1 MLLPA
6 STATSF
12 PRCCSDPRPSGTAA
26 YRRKNLRVKAFP
38 ALIRAL
44 FHAQNK
50 VNGMGAQDA
59 LTFMALSQAKSAFLM
74 IFSANMPSSMGLSP
88 PIFSARSTS

>member
-1 MLLPA
+1 
-6 STATSF
+6 
-12 PRCCSDPRPSGTAA
+12 
-26 YRRKNLRVKAFP
+26 VKAFP